1 MFKTIAF
8 CRPII
13 LEAEYIQNLSWN
25 YELLTP
31 LNWLTHYAKQPAQ
44 FSDLKGLGQK
54 IELFFLTLSPTSV
67 NSLHPSRLSSLTT
80 FSLEAVNFP
89 IAESVAVLGLWTL
102 IVDKLTS
109 RHNVVS
115 DATRFQFRQTLDI
128 LQKVK

>member
-1 MFKTIAF
+1 MPSNQPKFPTLRGWVKK
-8 CRPII
+8 
-13 LEAEYIQNLSWN
+13 
-25 YELLTP
+25 
-31 LNWLTHYAKQPAQ
+31 LN
-44 FSDLKGLGQK
+44 
-54 IELFFLTLSPTSV
+54 FFLTLSPTSV

-80 FSLEAVNFP
+80 FSLEAANFP